1 MGVNQ
6 MTIKEMR
13 TATGL
18 TQKAFAELLGMPKRT
33 VENWEGDVNKC
44 PEYLLRLIEYYLKNE
59 NLMDNERF

>member
-1 MGVNQ
+1 

-59 NLMDNERF
+59 NLIK

>member
-1 MGVNQ
+1 

-33 VENWEGDVNKC
+33 VENWEGNVNKC

-59 NLMDNERF
+59 NLIK

>member
-33 VENWEGDVNKC
+33 VENWEGNVNKC

-59 NLMDNERF
+59 NLIK

>member
-33 VENWEGDVNKC
+33 VENWEGNVNKC

-59 NLMDNERF
+59 NLMGKERF

>member
-1 MGVNQ
+1 

>member
-18 TQKAFAELLGMPKRT
+18 TQKAFAELLGMSKRT
-33 VENWEGDVNKC
+33 IENWEGDVNKC

-59 NLMDNERF
+59 NLMDKERF

>member
-1 MGVNQ
+1 

-18 TQKAFAELLGMPKRT
+18 TQKAFAELLGMSKRT
-33 VENWEGDVNKC
+33 IENWEGDVNKC

-59 NLMDNERF
+59 NLMDKERF

>member
-1 MGVNQ
+1 

-33 VENWEGDVNKC
+33 VENWEGNVNKC

-59 NLMDNERF
+59 NLMGKERF